1 MFKTLVVLFLSLLIE
16 IVVFSFYIKILKKRE
31 ITQSVREE
39 GPREH
44 YKKRGTPT
52 AGGCLIIIF
61 LLINYFT
68 VKIINKLPLDKSDFI
83 FIITILSFSF
93 IGLLDDLKI
102 IRMKNNKGLTPKIK
116 LLLEIIFSIVISLF
130 IFTLFNKKTITVFN
144 YSINLGFLSIF
155 VLAFLIIGWSNS
167 YNITDGLDGLSSGL
181 TFIYL
186 IGVFIIGKISKNTL
200 LTVTSISMFFSI
212 VAFLIFN
219 FHPALVFM
227 GNVGSHGLGAGL
239 AVMSIL
245 SDLEMIFIVMGFVF
259 IFETISVIL
268 QVLYFKKTKG
278 KRIFKMAPFHH
289 HLELTGYDEY
299 HVNYFL
305 YCIEIIFVII
315 GLVIWRI

>member
-1 MFKTLVVLFLSLLIE
+1 MFKTLVFLFLSLLIE

-130 IFTLFNKKTITVFN
+130 IFTLFNKKTINVFN
-144 YSINLGFLSIF
+144 YSINLGFFSIF

-268 QVLYFKKTKG
+268 QVLYFKKTRG

-289 HLELTGYDEY
+289 HLELTGYNEY

>member
-1 MFKTLVVLFLSLLIE
+1 MFKTLVFLFLSLLIE
-16 IVVFSFYIKILKKRE
+16 IVLFSFYIKILKKRE

-102 IRMKNNKGLTPKIK
+102 IRLKNNKGLTPKIK

-130 IFTLFNKKTITVFN
+130 IFTLFNKKTINVFN
-144 YSINLGFLSIF
+144 YSINLGFFSIF

-268 QVLYFKKTKG
+268 QVLYFKKTRG

-289 HLELTGYDEY
+289 HLELTGYNEY